1 MSLSGLAGYVTL
13 ALFSV
18 LIFVKMSAAHVVDLS
33 IVRPG
38 ELERLWQHEA
48 QSWQERLL
56 WDISDPL
63 YRLQRMVERGSIAGK
78 TLRDVTGA
86 AGYACYMVAGKLGV
100 ISRLVMSPE
109 CDAGGAEILIR
120 ETVGAVRRTGASRIE
135 CPFISIDSPS
145 LPQLFE
151 QQGFH
156 TYWREFLRC
165 QLYPAGDQDPHP
177 DQNPQ
182 PYPLRQQSGRGAEDG
197 MSRPGVERLNERGV
211 EKGLRR
217 GAEPL
222 GGRGAD
228 ARGNVYLE
236 PWRGSNLRGAASLM
250 RAAYEGGVDA
260 EMNEQY
266 RSDDGCELM
275 LDDILNQGGCGNP
288 VVEASA
294 IARHRGRGIGFT
306 IVTEIAHRHAHLA
319 QVAVLPEYQYQ
330 GVGRLLLRNGL
341 SKLADQAFDTVS
353 LIVSRRNRR
362 ALNMYELIGF
372 KPVSSFPAF
381 TWQG

>member
-1 MSLSGLAGYVTL
+1 
-13 ALFSV
+13 
-18 LIFVKMSAAHVVDLS
+18 MSAAHVVDLS

-48 QSWQERLL
+48 KSWQECLL

-78 TLRDVTGA
+78 TLRDGTGA
-86 AGYACYMVAGKLGV
+86 AGYACYTVAGNLGV
-100 ISRLVMSPE
+100 ISRLVISPE
-109 CDAGGAEILIR
+109 CDAGRAEILIR

-135 CPFISIDSPS
+135 GPFISIDSPW

-156 TYWREFLRC
+156 TYWREFLRR
-165 QLYPAGDQDPHP
+165 QLYRAGDQDPHL
-177 DQNPQ
+177 DQNLPH
-182 PYPLRQQSGRGAEDG
+182 PSPLLQQSGRGAEKG
-197 MSRPGVERLNERGV
+197 M
-211 EKGLRR
+211 
-217 GAEPL
+217 

-228 ARGNVYLE
+228 VRTNVHLE
-236 PWRGSNLRGAASLM
+236 PWRGSNLRVAASVM

-260 EMNEQY
+260 EMHEQY
-266 RSDDGCELM
+266 QSDDGCELV

-294 IARHRGRGIGFT
+294 IARHRGRGIGFN
-306 IVTEIAHRHAHLA
+306 IVTEIAHRQAHLA
-319 QVAVLPEYQYQ
+319 QVVVLPEYQYQ
-330 GVGRLLLRNGL
+330 GVGRLLLRHSL
-341 SKLADQAFDTVS
+341 SILADQAFDTVS

-362 ALNMYELIGF
+362 ALNMYELMGF
-372 KPVSSFPAF
+372 EPVLSFPAF

>member
-1 MSLSGLAGYVTL
+1 
-13 ALFSV
+13 
-18 LIFVKMSAAHVVDLS
+18 MSAAHVVDLS
-33 IVRPG
+33 KVRPG

-56 WDISDPL
+56 WNISDPL

-78 TLRDVTGA
+78 TLRDGTGA
-86 AGYACYMVAGKLGV
+86 AGYACYMVAGNLGV
-100 ISRLVMSPE
+100 IFRLVISPE
-109 CDAGGAEILIR
+109 CDAGRAEILIR
-120 ETVGAVRRTGASRIE
+120 ETVGALRRTGASRIE
-135 CPFISIDSPS
+135 GTFISVDSPW

-156 TYWREFLRC
+156 TYWREFLRR
-165 QLYPAGDQDPHP
+165 QLYRAGDQDPHP
-177 DQNPQ
+177 EQSH
-182 PYPLRQQSGRGAEDG
+182 PYALPPHSGRGAEKG
-197 MSRPGVERLNERGV
+197 M
-211 EKGLRR
+211 
-217 GAEPL
+217 
-222 GGRGAD
+222 GGRGGD
-228 ARGNVYLE
+228 ACANVYLE
-236 PWRGSNLRGAASLM
+236 AWRSSNLRVAASVM

-266 RSDDGCELM
+266 RSDDGCELV

-294 IARHRGRGIGFT
+294 IARHRGRGIGFNL
-306 IVTEIAHRHAHLA
+306 VTEIAHRQAHLA

-330 GVGRLLLRNGL
+330 GVGRLLLRRGS

-362 ALNMYELIGF
+362 ALNMYELMGF
-372 KPVSSFPAF
+372 EPVLSFPAF